1 VLNFVIV
8 RFTHGAGGKFI
19 SSVLQTSDDISHW
32 SATVQQSKKT
42 PEFEELVREYT
53 KRSFPINPKYHML
66 SEPIAPYNTDLYS
79 SSYPRGNEVTLHEFL
94 THAREV
100 NDTSLLSLIDSK
112 QKCNLIFNK
121 PNVPRF
127 AEGADVVTVLVD
139 DKDQEWLRQTLWNK
153 HFYVDDENGSI
164 YYIQDTPNLCSFKS
178 LPMILKF
185 KNKYKFNIAEKDEL
199 YEKYIINNHTNEW
212 YKNYKNF
219 EEFDRKMKLNNYFI
233 NLSDLF
239 DTKRFVNCMSEIF
252 EHYGL
257 SGFNPLLVSQMHVI
271 WWSRQI

>member
-100 NDTSLLSLIDSK
+100 NDTSLLQIIDSK
-112 QKCNLIFNK
+112 HKCNLVFHK

-127 AEGADVVTVLVD
+127 AEGADVEIEQYYPPISDIVFDMDLSIFDVKTFTKSMYKLYNDLGFD
-139 DKDQEWLRQTLWNK
+139 DFNK
-153 HFYVDDENGSI
+153 KLI
-164 YYIQDTPNLCSFKS
+164 TTYYKRYI
-178 LPMILKF
+178 
-185 KNKYKFNIAEKDEL
+185 EL
-199 YEKYIINNHTNEW
+199 HI
-212 YKNYKNF
+212 
-219 EEFDRKMKLNNYFI
+219 
-233 NLSDLF
+233 
-239 DTKRFVNCMSEIF
+239 
-252 EHYGL
+252 
-257 SGFNPLLVSQMHVI
+257 
-271 WWSRQI
+271 